1 MGGDGENVVL
11 RNILVGLNLMLL
23 GSIFRPFECRL
34 EVTTERV
41 KRQVSDE
48 EGSFANYTPPVK
60 EQPMVFSHIYNI
72 NVPLDSLCSTSL
84 EASSDPEVSS
94 EDDRMTEYT
103 EQTSDSESQVTFTHR
118 INLPKQTCK
127 CAASSRDI
135 QELLSRIEMLEREV
149 SMLRDQCNSNCC
161 QESAATGSNQCHEVL
176 LGAKRCQ
183 RKEG

>member
-1 MGGDGENVVL
+1 MGTDGENVVL
-11 RNILVGLNLMLL
+11 KNILVGLNLMLL
-23 GSIFRPFECRL
+23 GSVFRPLECHL
-34 EVTTERV
+34 EVMTERV
-41 KRQVSDE
+41 KRQVAEDE
-48 EGSFANYTPPVK
+48 SNFSNYTSTMK

-84 EASSDPEVSS
+84 EASSDPEASS

-149 SMLRDQCNSNCC
+149 SILRVQCSSNCC
-161 QESAATGSNQCHEVL
+161 QDNAATGSN
-176 LGAKRCQ
+176 
-183 RKEG
+183 